1 MRIYSVKN
9 DAQYHFRLFR
19 VDRDTFIAN
28 VIALNGSNF
37 AFSVGVLANQI
48 AEDYVKSI
56 FETDYDLREVELKML
71 WEAS

>member
-1 MRIYSVKN
+1 MHNITFDYSVLIEI
-9 DAQYHFRLFR
+9 HL

-48 AEDYVKSI
+48 AEDYLKSI